1 MRLFDEEELTHF
13 YSTSQAE
20 LFLKQFLHEP
30 ENIDVLRRVL
40 QDECGVMLVS
50 KLNNEQV
57 LHEIARRLVRACVA
71 ATKQDLPPT
80 VAPDLVAGEGATIE
94 SETPPT
100 PLGEDEEPE
109 FEDTKPEP
117 IIPPEYIRVADRESS
132 CIELRTRIY
141 KVTLDLL
148 RFVGMA
154 GEDETKVG
162 EAIDQVGNSSG
173 AAVAEATGPA
183 NSILLSAK
191 AAGGFNP
198 TETELG
204 PKMRDVASDAGESI
218 AAKATQV
225 GGQLDGAGDVGEDLP
240 QPELGE
246 EFRNLAGE
254 QGQGLANSA
263 SAAGAVLV
271 PDAAAEA
278 AAAAAAQEPIVH
290 VVESGESLS
299 KIAAL
304 YGMGFAAWRKIYNHP
319 LNEELREKRPNPNL
333 IHPGD
338 EVKIPRPPLVRIP
351 KASKFGIVLLNAD
364 NSPRAGERYSVAME
378 GGATRTG
385 ELDVEGKAHFTKVV
399 PGECTVTF
407 PKLEQPWRDA
417 GGQAPPLKVHVIKRG
432 EWLSKIAKIYGMSWR
447 TLYYHAANEAFRKKR
462 PNPDRIYP
470 GDKLVI
476 PDDKPRQ
483 VTVETDKVHTFYIV
497 GPGSPPDTGDVIDAQ
512 EAEAKEIEEAEAIA
526 KDTGDDSVLAAV
538 PAVARRQARKKEE
551 EEQAAAGPGAVLEE
565 GPPGPEAAAG
575 GDPDD
580 FTLLYDTE
588 SGLLY
593 RVPDEMLEKMR
604 QSGKDLDRIR
614 ADIKAA
620 KEKPAD
626 QRENAVK
633 MAVDELHTYC
643 GVEARPYE
651 PFKTREMMEGRGWRR
666 HEHWEWRGDK
676 SPIREFVAMET
687 KEFIYAPSKG
697 QSLLESKFKGRIK
710 RTTIKDAT
718 TTIADDEK
726 EEIAKGRRNMEF
738 KWSSGIEAK
747 GSGSLFDMIDSSDPS
762 WSRVLMANPGT
773 LPLWMLDKIGEKFP
787 RFFRKNH
794 QGKWSPAPGNPRFE
808 GSWEA
813 RFGRYAYEAKAAEFI
828 FDPARGEVRIES
840 RAAGQLSLAE
850 GKVDLGYWLPTADG
864 WTLPLPIKTPGVDF
878 KVRLGLFGEISGFVG
893 VAGELVG
900 EAIAEWKFAGAAEEK
915 KDNETK
921 VPLQLGIA
929 GGINA
934 FAGASVTASLGVRV
948 EWFNLESRRWKHF
961 VWLRGEVTGYAG
973 VGLQAMIK
981 IGWDDK
987 KKTCLFEIRQGVALK
1002 LGAGAGF
1009 RGEADV
1015 NEMITFIGQ
1024 LLKHV
1029 DFAYIEQIGRKAFE
1043 QFTLMCIGMAAEAV
1057 DEVTD
1062 QVRAVG
1068 RAFDSWS
1075 GAQDEIRRLAEN
1087 IIAGR
1092 ANTLLRV
1099 GSPEAKGAVIGKL
1112 CERSSVLSDEIE
1124 EQAIIRILKSI
1135 ETQRGFVK
1143 TLRKV
1148 TASDSVGAG
1157 IRKINRSVDWTQ
1169 QDQFD
1174 AILAQHGVS
1183 EP

>member
-1 MRLFDEEELTHF
+1 MRLFDEEELTQF
-13 YSTSQAE
+13 YSTPQAE

-30 ENIDVLRRVL
+30 ENIEVLRRVL
-40 QDECGVMLVS
+40 QEECGVMLVGN
-50 KLNNEQV
+50 LTHDQV
-57 LHEIARRLVRACVA
+57 IFEIARRLVSACVA

-80 VAPDLVAGEGATIE
+80 VQPDLIGGASTTIE
-94 SETPPT
+94 VLESTT
-100 PLGEDEEPE
+100 PLGEDQEPE
-109 FEDTKPEP
+109 FEDTKPDP
-117 IIPPEYIRVADRESS
+117 IIPPEYIRVAAKETS

-148 RFVGMA
+148 RFIGLG
-154 GEDETKVG
+154 GEDPSKVG
-162 EAIDQVGNSSG
+162 EALEQVSGTEGEAIKNATAPADQ
-173 AAVAEATGPA
+173 
-183 NSILLSAK
+183 ILLGAK
-191 AAGGFNP
+191 AAGGFRP
-198 TETELG
+198 TVTELG
-204 PKMRDVASDAGESI
+204 PKMREVAGDAGKSI
-218 AAKATQV
+218 SDKATAV
-225 GGQLDGAGDVGEDLP
+225 GGGLEAAGRAGGEDP
-240 QPELGE
+240 KPKLGE
-246 EFRNLAGE
+246 EFRKLADK
-254 QGQGLANSA
+254 QGQGLAS
-263 SAAGAVLV
+263 SAASVSGGLK
-271 PDAAAEA
+271 PDDPADG
-278 AAAAAAQEPIVH
+278 QDPEPIVH
-290 VVESGESLS
+290 VVQPGESLS

-319 LNEELREKRPNPNL
+319 LNEELRAKRPNPNL

-338 EVKIPRPPLVRIP
+338 EVMIPQAPMIRPPKDAL
-351 KASKFGIVLLNAD
+351 FGIVLLNAD
-364 NSPRAGERYSVAME
+364 GTPRGGERYSVAME

-385 ELDVEGKAHFTKVV
+385 ELDVDGSAEFTKVR
-399 PGECTVTF
+399 PGECTVSF
-407 PKLEQPWRDA
+407 PKLQEPWRDS
-417 GGQAPPLKVHVIKRG
+417 GGQAPPLRIHVIKRG
-432 EWLSKIAKIYGMSWR
+432 EWLSKIAKKYGMSWR
-447 TLYYHAANEAFRKKR
+447 FLYYHASNEAFRKKR
-462 PNPDRIYP
+462 PNPDKVYP

-476 PDDKPRQ
+476 PDDTPRQ
-483 VTVETDKVHTFYIV
+483 VTVETGKKHTFYIV
-497 GPGSPPDTGDVIDAQ
+497 GPGSPPGTGDVIDAE
-512 EAEAKEIEEAEAIA
+512 EAQALDIAQAEEVAKE
-526 KDTGDDSVLAAV
+526 TGDDSVLAKV
-538 PAVARRQARKKEE
+538 PAVAHKEAQEAEE
-551 EEQAAAGPGAVLEE
+551 EEAAAAPAVDE
-565 GPPGPEAAAG
+565 PEAAVTAA

-593 RVPDEMLEKMR
+593 RVPNEMLAKMR

-614 ADIKAA
+614 DDIKAA

-626 QRENAVK
+626 QRANAVK

-666 HEHWEWRGDK
+666 HEHWEWKGDK
-676 SPIREFVAMET
+676 SPIREFVVMET

-697 QSLLESKFKGRIK
+697 QSLLESKFRGRIK

-718 TTIADDEK
+718 TVIADDERD
-726 EEIAKGRRNMEF
+726 EIVKGRKNMEF

-762 WSRVLMANPGT
+762 WARVLMANPGT
-773 LPLWMLDKIGEKFP
+773 LPLWMLDRIGEKFP

-794 QGKWSPAPGNPRFE
+794 QGQWSPAPGNPRFE

-828 FDPARGEVRIES
+828 FDPARGEVRLES

-864 WTLPLPIKTPGVDF
+864 WVLPLPLKTPGVEF

-900 EAIAEWKFAGAAEEK
+900 EAICEWKFAGAAEEK
-915 KDNETK
+915 KKNETK
-921 VPLQLGIA
+921 VPLQIGIA

-948 EWFNLESRRWKHF
+948 EWFNIESRRWKHF

-973 VGLQAMIK
+973 VGVQAMIK

-987 KKTCLFEIRQGVALK
+987 KKTFTFEVRKGVALK

-1024 LLKHV
+1024 LLEHV

-1062 QVRAVG
+1062 SVRAVG
-1068 RAFDSWS
+1068 RAFVDWS
-1075 GAQDEIRRLAEN
+1075 GEQDEIRRLAEN
-1087 IIAGR
+1087 IISGR
-1092 ANTLLRV
+1092 AGVLLRM

-1112 CERSSVLSDEIE
+1112 CERSSLLSDETE
-1124 EQAIIRILKSI
+1124 EQAIIRVLESVPSA
-1135 ETQRGFVK
+1135 RGLIK

-1148 TASDSVGAG
+1148 TGSDTVGAG
-1157 IRKINRSVDWTQ
+1157 IRKINGSVDWTE

-1174 AILAQHGVS
+1174 AILAQHGVTEAS
-1183 EP
+1183 